1 MQVGHQ
7 SGHLTVI
14 QAKGTVQEPTT
25 DLQLVELATVDG
37 QTLDFKLKTVVE
49 S

>member
-1 MQVGHQ
+1 VKGGHQ
-7 SGHLTVI
+7 SGHLTAI
-14 QAKGTVQEPTT
+14 QAKGTVQEPTI
-25 DLQLVELATVDG
+25 DLQLVKLATMDG

>member
-7 SGHLTVI
+7 SGRLTGI

-25 DLQLVELATVDG
+25 DLQLVELATVDE

>member
-7 SGHLTVI
+7 SGHLTII
-14 QAKGTVQEPTT
+14 QVKGTVQEPIT
-25 DLQLVELATVDG
+25 DPQLVELATVDG
-37 QTLDFKLKTVVE
+37 QTLDFKLKAVVE